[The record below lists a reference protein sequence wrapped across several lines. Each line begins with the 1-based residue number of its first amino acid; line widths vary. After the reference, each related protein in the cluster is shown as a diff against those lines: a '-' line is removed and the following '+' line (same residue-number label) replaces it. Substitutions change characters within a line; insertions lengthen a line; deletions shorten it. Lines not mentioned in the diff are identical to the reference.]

1 MSRSFVAAAFS
12 LKNHEKDFSR
22 RRRERRRL
30 GHGFSRQCE
39 KPQFEVRRS
48 RTAAVGITHVSPF
61 AKDFCERDKN
71 IVRKQGFPAPAP
83 RICANLRL
91 GGKGECG
98 DVKMKALRDR
108 RRGKTSRSL
117 VAAAISLK
125 AHEKDFSRRRR
136 ERRRLGHGFSRQCEK
151 PQFEVRRSRTAAVG
165 ITHVSPF
172 AKDFCEFL

>member
-1 MSRSFVAAAFS
+1 MMSGKPLKDRRRGKTSRSLVAAAFS
-12 LKNHEKDFSR
+12 LKAHEKDFSR

-98 DVKMKALRDR
+98 DVKMKALKRSPQR
-108 RRGKTSRSL
+108 ENEPQPCRGGVFPESSRKRFFSAAQGKTPPR
-117 VAAAISLK
+117 AR
-125 AHEKDFSRRRR
+125 F
-136 ERRRLGHGFSRQCEK
+136 F
-151 PQFEVRRSRTAAVG
+151 TAM
-165 ITHVSPF
+165 
-172 AKDFCEFL
+172 